1 MARNHVYVDHLRG
14 IALFNGLTKKEL
26 EQVAMAGTDVELH
39 AGTVVMQEGQPGR
52 TALVILK
59 GTLVAKRNGRKVREL
74 GPGEI
79 VGELALIDDQPR
91 SATVEAVTDAEV
103 LEITGGQFRL
113 VLDQVPAIRLKL
125 LATLASRVRELDRA
139 RL

>member
-14 IALFNGLTKKEL
+14 IPLFTGLTKKEL
-26 EQVAMAGTDVELH
+26 ERVAMAGTDVELH
-39 AGTVVMQEGQPGR
+39 AGTVVMKEGQPGR
-52 TALVILK
+52 TALVIIK
-59 GTLVAKRNGRKVREL
+59 GTLVAKRNGRKVRDL

-113 VLDQVPAIRLKL
+113 VLDEVPAIRLKL

>member
-1 MARNHVYVDHLRG
+1 MARNHVYVEHLRG
-14 IALFNGLTKKEL
+14 VALFSGLTKKEL
-26 EQVAMAGTDVELH
+26 ERVAMAGSEVELH
-39 AGTVVMQEGQPGR
+39 AGNVVMQEGQPGR

-59 GTLVAKRNGRKVREL
+59 GTLVARRNGRKVRDL

-91 SATVEAVTDAEV
+91 SATVETVTDALV

-113 VLDQVPAIRLKL
+113 VLDEVPSIRIKL
-125 LATLASRVRELDRA
+125 LAALASRVRELDRA